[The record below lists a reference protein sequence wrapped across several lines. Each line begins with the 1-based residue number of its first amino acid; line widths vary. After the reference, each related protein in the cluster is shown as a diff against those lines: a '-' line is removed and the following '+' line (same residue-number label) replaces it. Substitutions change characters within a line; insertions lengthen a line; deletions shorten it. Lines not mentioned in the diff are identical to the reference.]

1 MMTRKYRAAAL
12 LLAIILLAPACKKNA
27 SGTYCNNCLPPATD
41 TGANTFG
48 CLVNGKVFLPQK
60 RIGSMSI
67 PLQCNYQNVDG
78 SIGFT
83 LGGTDFI
90 NNTSVGLAVSEIF
103 IKGPSVFN
111 YSIPIAGNAYAS
123 YDCCDNNSINPL
135 YYTQIGSAGQLIFT
149 RFDTLYQIASGTFWY
164 DAVDTASRDTIHIR
178 DGRFDVH
185 FTR

>member
-1 MMTRKYRAAAL
+1 MRKFTLSAL
-12 LLAIILLAPACKKNA
+12 LLAAILLTTACKKNA

-67 PLQCNYQNVDG
+67 PLQCGYQNVDG
-78 SIGFT
+78 NIFFS
-83 LGGTDFI
+83 LRASDFI
-90 NNTSVGLAVSEIF
+90 NKISTGFNLDSISIN
-103 IKGPSVFN
+103 GPSTFK
-111 YSIPIAGNAYAS
+111 YSAPSKGNAYS
-123 YDCCDNNSINPL
+123 IYNCCNNNSINPL
-135 YYTQIGSAGQLIFT
+135 YTSQIGTSGQLIFT

-185 FTR
+185 FYR